1 VATQGVRRRHPEGEE
16 VSPPRYARGAVLVLS
31 RDRICHARGGTLEP
45 SRPQTAGAPV
55 GGEDPLARHSLSPR
69 ELKQL
74 LAVEGEQLPFLALRE
89 PDEQL
94 RLIVL
99 DPRRP
104 SLTIGRRAEM
114 DVPIAWDEE
123 VSALHAE
130 LHCRGGEWTVLD
142 DGLSTNGTFL
152 NGLRV
157 GTRQRLR
164 DGDRLRVGRTI
175 VAFTLGG
182 DRGRAQTTVAG
193 RALPVPTLS
202 PTRRRVLV
210 ALCRPHRE
218 GGAYA
223 APASNRQIA
232 EEVFLS
238 VDAVKTHLRALFNEF
253 GLANLPQ
260 NQKRAALVE
269 RALQLGVIA
278 PSELD

>member
-1 VATQGVRRRHPEGEE
+1 MG
-16 VSPPRYARGAVLVLS
+16 S
-31 RDRICHARGGTLEP
+31 
-45 SRPQTAGAPV
+45 SRPQTAGASAW
-55 GGEDPLARHSLSPR
+55 GEDPLARHSLSPR
-69 ELKQL
+69 ELQQL
-74 LAVEGEQLPFLALRE
+74 LAVEGQRLPFLALRE
-89 PDEQL
+89 PHGEL
-94 RLIVL
+94 RLVTL
-99 DPRRP
+99 DSRRP

-114 DVPIAWDEE
+114 DVPLAWDDE

-130 LHCRGGEWTVLD
+130 LHCRGGEWTILD

-152 NGLRV
+152 NGRRV

-164 DGDRLRVGRTI
+164 DGDRVRVGRTMI
-175 VAFTLGG
+175 AFHLGG
-182 DRGRAQTTVAG
+182 RERAQTTVSG

-202 PTRRRVLV
+202 PTRRRVLL

-223 APASNRQIA
+223 TPASNRQIA

-253 GLANLPQ
+253 GLAHLPQ

>member
-1 VATQGVRRRHPEGEE
+1 M
-16 VSPPRYARGAVLVLS
+16 
-31 RDRICHARGGTLEP
+31 EP
-45 SRPQTAGAPV
+45 SRPQTPGAPA

-69 ELKQL
+69 ELEQL
-74 LAVEGEQLPFLALRE
+74 LAVQHEQLPFLALRE
-89 PDEQL
+89 PDGRL
-94 RLIVL
+94 RLVTL
-99 DPRRP
+99 DSRRP
-104 SLTIGRRAEM
+104 SFTIGRRVEM
-114 DVPIAWDEE
+114 DVPIAWDDE

-152 NGLRV
+152 NGRRV

-164 DGDRLRVGRTI
+164 DGDRLRVGRTTL
-175 VAFTLGG
+175 AFSLGG
-182 DRGRAQTTVAG
+182 RPERAQTTVAG
-193 RALPVPTLS
+193 RTLPVPTLS

-210 ALCRPHRE
+210 ALCRPYRE

-223 APASNRQIA
+223 TPASNRQIA

-253 GLANLPQ
+253 GLAHLPQ

-269 RALQLGVIA
+269 RATQLGVIT
-278 PSELD
+278 PSEFD